1 MLPSIKNKPKSPP
14 PRLSTDDLRRSELRY
29 RRLFES
35 ARDGILILDPTTR
48 KIVDANP
55 FMSELLAY
63 SHRQLVGKELWQI
76 GLLKDEESSRRAFR
90 KLERTGYIRYEN
102 LPLQS
107 KAGHRRD
114 VEFVSNLYE
123 EGGRAIIQCNIR
135 DITERAQYTNALH
148 LSEERFRALFELG
161 PIGVYSC
168 DLQGR
173 IQEYNR
179 CAARLWGR
187 EPRMNDMAERYC
199 GSYRMRLVNG
209 RILPHAQCPMAQV
222 ISGER
227 DLVRDAEVLIER
239 PDGTRITVIVNIV
252 PLRDA
257 EGKVS
262 GAINCIYDVTDRK
275 AADKAL
281 ADARVRLA
289 DYAGHLRTEV
299 AERTRELTTAN
310 KRLKTAAA
318 VNQKGK
324 EKYQRLLAQS
334 ETLQV
339 KLKRLTRQII
349 MAQEQERKRISRE
362 LHDDVVQTLVG
373 INVELAALGKG
384 SSLGSVNLRRKIAR
398 AQRLVAGSVTSVH
411 RFAREL
417 RPTALDDLGLIPAL
431 HTFMKGLSQRKR
443 LRINL
448 QASEHVEN
456 LGTNERIVLF
466 RVAQEALNNIV
477 RHAEAK
483 TVNVSI
489 RQVDG
494 SIRMEISDDGRSFD
508 VDKTLGASNNRRLGL
523 IGMKERVEMM
533 EGRLAIVSPPG
544 KGTTVTAELPLKP
557 PVEV

>member
-1 MLPSIKNKPKSPP
+1 MLPSIKKKLKDPA
-14 PRLSTDDLRRSELRY
+14 PRLTTSDLRRSELRY

-35 ARDGILILDPTTR
+35 ARDGILILDPGTTR
-48 KIVDANP
+48 IVDANP

-76 GLLKDEESSRRAFR
+76 GLLKDEEASRRAFR
-90 KLERTGYIRYEN
+90 KLERTGFIRYEN

-107 KAGHRRD
+107 KSGQRRD
-114 VEFVSNLYE
+114 VEFVSNLYQ
-123 EGGRAIIQCNIR
+123 EGGHAIIQCNIR
-135 DITERAQYTNALH
+135 DITERTQYTNALH
-148 LSEERFRALFELG
+148 LSEERFRVLFELG

-173 IQEYNR
+173 IQEFNR

-187 EPRMNDMAERYC
+187 EPRINDMAERYC

-209 RILPHAQCPMAQV
+209 KLLAHANCPMAQV
-222 ISGER
+222 ISGAR
-227 DLVRDAEVLIER
+227 DLVRDAEVEIER
-239 PDGTRITVIVNIV
+239 PDGTRITVIANIV

-257 EGKVS
+257 AGKVS

-275 AADKAL
+275 TAERAL
-281 ADARVRLA
+281 AAARVRLA
-289 DYAGHLRTEV
+289 EHAGRLQTEV
-299 AERTRELTTAN
+299 AERTGELTAAN
-310 KRLKTAAA
+310 KRLKAAA
-318 VNQKGK
+318 ATNQKGK
-324 EKYQRLLAQS
+324 EEYRRLLAQS
-334 ETLQV
+334 EAMQV
-339 KLKRLTRQII
+339 KLRRLTRQII

-362 LHDDVVQTLVG
+362 LHYDVVQTLVG
-373 INVELAALGKG
+373 INVELSALGKG

-417 RPTALDDLGLIPAL
+417 RPAALDDLGLIPAL
-431 HTFMKGLSQRKR
+431 HMFMKNLPQRKR

-448 QASEHVEN
+448 KASEHVET

-466 RVAQEALNNIV
+466 RVAQEALNNVV
-477 RHAEAK
+477 RHAEAT
-483 TVNVSI
+483 TVNMSI
-489 RQVDG
+489 MQVAG
-494 SIRMEISDDGRSFD
+494 AIRMEISDDGRSFD
-508 VDKTLGASNNRRLGL
+508 VDNALGRKHNRRLGL

-533 EGRLAIVSPPG
+533 EGSLTIVSPPG
-544 KGTTVTAELPLKP
+544 KGTTITAELPFKP

>member
-1 MLPSIKNKPKSPP
+1 MLPSIKHKPKTSPP
-14 PRLSTDDLRRSELRY
+14 SLMTDDLRRSELRY

-35 ARDGILILDPTTR
+35 ARDGILILEPRTR

-55 FMSELLAY
+55 FMSELLGY
-63 SHRQLVGKELWQI
+63 PHRQLVGKELWQI

-90 KLERTGYIRYEN
+90 RLERTGFIRYEN
-102 LPLQS
+102 LPLLS
-107 KAGHRRD
+107 KNGHRRD
-114 VEFVSNLYE
+114 VEFVSNLYQ
-123 EGGRAIIQCNIR
+123 EGGHEIIQCNIR
-135 DITERAQYTNALH
+135 DITERIRYDNALH

-173 IQEYNR
+173 IQEFNR

-187 EPRMNDMAERYC
+187 EPRINDMAERYC

-209 RILPHAQCPMAQV
+209 TLLAHANCPMAKV
-222 ISGER
+222 INGSVP
-227 DLVRDAEVLIER
+227 LVRDAEVQVER
-239 PDGTRITVIVNIV
+239 PDGTRITVIANIV
-252 PLRDA
+252 PLKDA
-257 EGKVS
+257 AGKVT

-275 AADKAL
+275 AADRAL

-289 DYAGHLRTEV
+289 EHAGRLAAEV
-299 AERTRELTTAN
+299 RERTGELTSAN

-318 VNQKGK
+318 TNQKGK
-324 EKYQRLLAQS
+324 EEYQRLFAQS
-334 ETLQV
+334 ESMQV

-384 SSLGSVNLRRKIAR
+384 SSLGSTNLRRKIAR

-417 RPTALDDLGLIPAL
+417 RPAALDDLGLIPAL
-431 HTFMKGLSQRKR
+431 HTFMKNLSQRKR

-448 QASEHVEN
+448 KASEHVEN

-477 RHAEAK
+477 RHAEAT
-483 TVNVSI
+483 TVNMSI
-489 RQVDG
+489 MQVDG
-494 SIRMEISDDGRSFD
+494 SIRMEISDDGKSFD
-508 VDKTLGASNNRRLGL
+508 VDKTLGAQNNRRLGL
-523 IGMKERVEMM
+523 IGMKERVEMV
-533 EGRLAIVSPPG
+533 EGVLTIVSPPG
-544 KGTTVTAELPLKP
+544 KGTTITAELPFKAAA
-557 PVEV
+557 EA